1 MQEKSFSQTVI
12 ARRTIRLFSQQPI
25 PDDQIRQ
32 LLELARISPAAS
44 NLQRLRYIVCR
55 TKQVVDQIFPH
66 TGWAGLVK
74 PRRTPVLGETSPTA
88 FIAVLA
94 PENANAI
101 VHADAGAAIMAILLG
116 AQAAGLG
123 ACWLGSFNQQEVRQ
137 IINIPEGMTILYLVA
152 LGYPA
157 EQPIRIDVSSKD
169 KVAYFI
175 NDDGVLTVPK
185 LTVDAITQWR

>member
-1 MQEKSFSQTVI
+1 MKESPLDQTVFS
-12 ARRTIRLFSQQPI
+12 RRTIRLYRQQPI
-25 PDDQIRQ
+25 SDELLRH
-32 LLELARISPAAS
+32 LLELARVSPAAS

-55 TKQVVDQIFPH
+55 TQDKVAQVFPH

-74 PRRTPVLGETSPTA
+74 PRRTPVAGETAPTA

-101 VHADAGAAIMAILLG
+101 VHADAGAAIMAMLLG
-116 AQAAGLG
+116 AKDAGLG
-123 ACWLGSFNQQEVRQ
+123 ACWLGSFKQQEVRE
-137 IINIPEGMTILYLVA
+137 ILEVPAGMTILYLVA

-157 EQPIRIDVSSKD
+157 EQPMQIDVSSAD

-175 NDDGVLTVPK
+175 NSDGVLTVPK
-185 LTVDAITQWR
+185 LTVDAITQWK